1 MLGFK
6 STTTAEIIL
15 SSIEMV
21 HMMRKRQ
28 ARFAYKSHALHCQ
41 AVRNAAAC
49 APRDAQPALATS
61 DGVCDGTSAVTT
73 VLIMEILA

>member
-15 SSIEMV
+15 SGIEMV

-28 ARFAYKSHALHCQ
+28 ARFAYKS
-41 AVRNAAAC
+41 
-49 APRDAQPALATS
+49 
-61 DGVCDGTSAVTT
+61 
-73 VLIMEILA
+73 

>member
-15 SSIEMV
+15 SGIETV

-28 ARFAYKSHALHCQ
+28 ASFVYDPTPSIAKQ
-41 AVRNAAAC
+41 F
-49 APRDAQPALATS
+49 
-61 DGVCDGTSAVTT
+61 
-73 VLIMEILA
+73 EILAA